1 MSMFPGDMSSRIRAY
16 ESGLGPN
23 PFERMPQVPDVM
35 PMQPRGG
42 IAGLFERLRRP
53 QFPPMG
59 GFGGFGGG
67 RFGPPP
73 FDPRM
78 RGGFP
83 GMGGGFF
90 GGFRPRLRRR
100 RRPRPQMPDY
110 SKQFSSLEAKIAE
123 LQNQLAERQAATP
136 TPDPV
141 MDVAEPRPPMQVGTL
156 GGPGYGEF
164 PLGTAGPRVDPS
176 DPGFI
181 PPPNGGGFTPG
192 KISIPNIDVDAIRE
206 RIENLNIDVG
216 ERPDMSV
223 NIPVEPTGRPVQTLP
238 PQDVGGRKRLTRGPG
253 PAKIPVKPP
262 SIERLPRELEEEFIR
277 PPMPQVPD
285 VMPPMPQADPNLL
298 ERFNTNPASVN
309 FGLTATFD
317 PDTGEYVTDLSGMGF
332 QGAQRFR
339 RQSPAEFAAQL
350 APEPMP
356 APVAMNVPAIPDE
369 ILRDVQS
376 RGTVGP
382 GMVPP
387 PVVKP
392 PREDAIKVPIKMPPM
407 PMIPAPMPDPVP
419 MPAPTPRIPAPMP
432 RLPRVGMAGPGPRIR

>member
-1 MSMFPGDMSSRIRAY
+1 
-16 ESGLGPN
+16 
-23 PFERMPQVPDVM
+23 
-35 PMQPRGG
+35 
-42 IAGLFERLRRP
+42 
-53 QFPPMG
+53 
-59 GFGGFGGG
+59 
-67 RFGPPP
+67 
-73 FDPRM
+73 
-78 RGGFP
+78 
-83 GMGGGFF
+83 
-90 GGFRPRLRRR
+90 
-100 RRPRPQMPDY
+100 
-110 SKQFSSLEAKIAE
+110 
-123 LQNQLAERQAATP
+123 
-136 TPDPV
+136 
-141 MDVAEPRPPMQVGTL
+141 
-156 GGPGYGEF
+156 
-164 PLGTAGPRVDPS
+164 
-176 DPGFI
+176 
-181 PPPNGGGFTPG
+181 
-192 KISIPNIDVDAIRE
+192 
-206 RIENLNIDVG
+206 
-216 ERPDMSV
+216 
-223 NIPVEPTGRPVQTLP
+223 
-238 PQDVGGRKRLTRGPG
+238 
-253 PAKIPVKPP
+253 
-262 SIERLPRELEEEFIR
+262 
-277 PPMPQVPD
+277 

-317 PDTGEYVTDLSGMGF
+317 PDTGEYVTDLSAMGF

-392 PREDAIKVPIKMPPM
+392 PRQDAIKVPIKMPPM